1 MVIVVALAFGCLSFA
16 ADRHSSV
23 AAGVAQPNTVSP
35 AVALATAAKTSI
47 APGEGS
53 PIPYCPPHQ
62 PCPDDLRLMAGEGSP
77 IPYCPPHQPCPDDF
91 RLMAG
96 EGSPIPYCPPHQ
108 PCPDDFRLM
117 AGEGSPIPHCPPH
130 QPCPDDFRLMA
141 GEGSPI
147 PHCPPHQPCPDD
159 LRVTA
164 SLASGGTDGL
174 YLGENR
180 QFATN
185 LSLIQVRLTATEGE
199 KGEVRQIA

>member
-62 PCPDDLRLMAGEGSP
+62 PCPDDL
-77 IPYCPPHQPCPDDF
+77 

>member
-1 MVIVVALAFGCLSFA
+1 MKNLSMVIVVALAFGCLSFA

-96 EGSPIPYCPPHQ
+96 EGSPIP
-108 PCPDDFRLM
+108 
-117 AGEGSPIPHCPPH
+117 
-130 QPCPDDFRLMA
+130 
-141 GEGSPI
+141 
-147 PHCPPHQPCPDD
+147 HCPPHQPCPDD

>member
-1 MVIVVALAFGCLSFA
+1 MSNQHFQAHCTYKETHVKNLSMVIVVALAFGCLSFA

-23 AAGVAQPNTVSP
+23 APGVAQPNTVSP

-47 APGEGS
+47 APGEGSPIPYCPPHQPCPDDLRLMAGEGS

-108 PCPDDFRLM
+108 PCPDDFR
-117 AGEGSPIPHCPPH
+117 
-130 QPCPDDFRLMA
+130 
-141 GEGSPI
+141 
-147 PHCPPHQPCPDD
+147 
-159 LRVTA
+159 VTA
-164 SLASGGTDGL
+164 SLAIGGTDGL